1 MQFAGS
7 MLSMR
12 EILHNMQHAQGD
24 QRFDIYDWVPLF
36 AVLFGSALLLNGLF
50 PNSLQLGGGLSL
62 GRSEGA
68 SQTGD
73 MMDMAMA
80 QLENGVLLLS
90 SIREGGACSA
100 RVACRLA
107 RITSQTGVESRQ
119 TIMDAVTALVPSKY
133 SNFTEGFTSALL
145 NGNEAGCAT
154 QCNKCLVF

>member
-12 EILHNMQHAQGD
+12 EILHNSNMQHAQGY
-24 QRFDIYDWVPLF
+24 QRIDIYDWVPLF

-50 PNSLQLGGGLSL
+50 PNSLQLGGGGLSL

-90 SIREGGACSA
+90 SA
-100 RVACRLA
+100 RPDMQGIERF
-107 RITSQTGVESRQ
+107 Q
-119 TIMDAVTALVPSKY
+119 M
-133 SNFTEGFTSALL
+133 
-145 NGNEAGCAT
+145 
-154 QCNKCLVF
+154 